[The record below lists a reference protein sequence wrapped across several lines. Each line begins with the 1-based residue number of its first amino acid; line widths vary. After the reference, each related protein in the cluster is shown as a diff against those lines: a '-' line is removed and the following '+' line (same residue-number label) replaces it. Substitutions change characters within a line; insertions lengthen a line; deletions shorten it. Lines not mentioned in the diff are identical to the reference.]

1 MTPDQYRR
9 EGAEAM
15 RASCV
20 HAVNATAS
28 PIVGTPYSAGGRA
41 FSDAIRAIDVDEVLA
56 RLPPATDAVARLW
69 HAARLGLDMARANDL
84 TNTAETI
91 MEAMNAVEC
100 PCKGSDEMCPCQNRR
115 PAPDAVARPCA
126 GCGKP
131 STGMCWTD
139 CGMSLCGAPICA
151 NCSHVDE
158 KYGWR
163 HEPRAAFAACKEAR
177 DD

>member
-115 PAPDAVARPCA
+115 TAPDAVARLVEAATVLGPWISASLSDPHTHA
-126 GCGKP
+126 GEDY
-131 STGMCWTD
+131 TRDADAFLVALAAME
-139 CGMSLCGAPICA
+139 A
-151 NCSHVDE
+151 SHD
-158 KYGWR
+158 R
-163 HEPRAAFAACKEAR
+163 T
-177 DD
+177 